1 MLIKTVRKFSQYS
14 NCSAIASY
22 RKFKS
27 SVAPLMVKTFGVD
40 ETSHQVIF
48 DGIITSQVGLARRLK
63 WNELMKPSKQIKWK
77 YHKELDY
84 LTFEGGRGW

>member
-1 MLIKTVRKFSQYS
+1 
-14 NCSAIASY
+14 
-22 RKFKS
+22 
-27 SVAPLMVKTFGVD
+27 MVKTFGVD

-48 DGIITSQVGLARRLK
+48 LAMGEGNDGIITSQVELARRLK

-84 LTFEGGRGW
+84 LTFEGAGVGDLVQARGNFYL